1 MKHAPRRVRLRREHA
16 VPAATAVKCAVVA
29 TFAFLAVSAAG
40 TTTDGVSA
48 AQDVTAPPAGQARL
62 DKLIDRHD
70 CSPTG
75 FGADVIPGSSLVLQD
90 NKVKHVSFDEGWAVY
105 TGDEAGTLLAVC
117 RVTM

>member
-1 MKHAPRRVRLRREHA
+1 MKHAPSRVRLRREHA
-16 VPAATAVKCAVVA
+16 VPAVTAVKCAVVA

-40 TTTDGVSA
+40 TTTEGMTA
-48 AQDVTAPPAGQARL
+48 AQDVTDPPAGEARL
-62 DKLIDRHD
+62 EKLIDRHD

-90 NKVKHVSFDEGWAVY
+90 NEVKHVSFDEGWAIY
-105 TGDEAGTLLAVC
+105 SGDEAGTLLAVC